1 MSTVK
6 EEAKHVIDQLPD
18 DVTWAEMLREL
29 QAQQQLEGDAITERL
44 NEVYA
49 QESSKLGPVFE
60 RLQLASWPVEKW

>member
-1 MSTVK
+1 MSTIK

-29 QAQQQLEGDAITERL
+29 QAQQQLDGDAITERL

-49 QESSKLGPVFE
+49 QESSKLDPVFE
-60 RLQLASWPVEKW
+60 RLQMASWPVEKW